1 MPISSPVM
9 SYDNVRYYAIQ
20 ITALQFLDKPRDAY
34 LSLGVVI
41 ANFQLYHAISQK
53 RCKLTQKIGLQ

>member
-1 MPISSPVM
+1 M